1 MHNTDYHLAIQSSK
15 KVRSQKSRSRFC
27 SLLSTEFYTRMSE
40 KWREQ
45 MNIKY
50 QKQTF
55 KKLVKVGA

>member
-1 MHNTDYHLAIQSSK
+1 
-15 KVRSQKSRSRFC
+15 
-27 SLLSTEFYTRMSE
+27 MSE